1 MAAIFDIS
9 QELGQI
15 RKSAQNESH
24 QISSNE
30 KYLINR
36 VVLMIKVAFL
46 TVKDTYFE
54 NKSVI
59 LGNTEGPLVPKVREA
74 ICYFSVL

>member
-1 MAAIFDIS
+1 MAAIFDMS
-9 QELGQI
+9 QELGQN
-15 RKSAQNESH
+15 RKCAQNES
-24 QISSNE
+24 SNK

-54 NKSVI
+54 NKGVI
-59 LGNTEGPLVPKVREA
+59 LGHTVGPLVPKVREA